1 MSRTTGTSMW
11 KPPTKNRT
19 SRLSRRDVLKLAA
32 LGFGALAL
40 RPLTKLDL
48 PEFPQAERLG
58 RVTVGKVDVFIRPD
72 ANSQIVGALY
82 EDQVV
87 PWLREFVGFMP
98 GRINQRWVETP
109 YGFVWG
115 GQVQPVANQ
124 RNDPITSLPTTSLG
138 QGIWVEVT
146 TPYVDLTLDNPPAR
160 APWLQYQLSINLPPR
175 FYFSQIVWADQIR
188 LDADGQ
194 VWYRLN
200 EKFGSGDIFWGQAE
214 AFRPLTAEE
223 VSPISPNVDPAE
235 KWIVVKTWEQTLS
248 CFEGKTEVY
257 FARIS
262 SGALYDA
269 WGNRVD
275 AWETPVGEYPIWRK
289 AISLPLS
296 GGSASAGWSLPAV
309 GWVSL
314 FVGTGAAIHST
325 YWHNNYGEPS
335 SRGCVN
341 ARPEDAKWIFRWSMP
356 SVSIDPG
363 DTTVEMPGGTKVRVE
378 KNYA

>member
-1 MSRTTGTSMW
+1 
-11 KPPTKNRT
+11 
-19 SRLSRRDVLKLAA
+19 
-32 LGFGALAL
+32 

-87 PWLREFVGFMP
+87 PWLRETVGSMP

-109 YGFVWG
+109 NGFIWG
-115 GQVQPVANQ
+115 GQFQPVANQ
-124 RNDPITSLPTTSLG
+124 PNIPLAILPTTSLG
-138 QGIWVEVT
+138 QGMWVEVT
-146 TPYVDLTLDNPPAR
+146 VPYVDLTLDNPPGR

-175 FYFSQIVWADQIR
+175 FYYSQIVWADQIR
-188 LDADGQ
+188 VDADGQ

-214 AFRPLTAEE
+214 AFRPLTADE
-223 VSPISPNVDPAE
+223 VSPISSNVDPAE
-235 KWIVVKTWEQTLS
+235 KRIVVKTREQTLS
-248 CFEGKTEVY
+248 CFEGKTEVH

-275 AWETPVGEYPIWRK
+275 AWETPVGEFPIWRK
-289 AISLPLS
+289 AVSLPLS

-314 FVGTGAAIHST
+314 FVGTGVAIHST

-341 ARPEDAKWIFRWSMP
+341 ASPDDAKWIFRWSQPQVTM
-356 SVSIDPG
+356 DPG
-363 DTTVEMPGGTKVRVE
+363 DVTVEWPGGTTVRVE
-378 KNYA
+378 HLGI